1 MTNRYSDFT
10 EDEAFIE
17 AFIEA
22 LVQRHSLEG
31 TPWDLYQ
38 PDPPMS
44 VYNETRSLAD

>member
-10 EDEAFIE
+10 EDEAFIG
-17 AFIEA
+17 A